1 MRYALLFPGQGSQ
14 SVGMGADL
22 AAGFPE
28 ARKLFNSANEVL
40 GFNLL
45 RLCAEGPEEELR
57 RTIHTQPALYV
68 TSCAALAALA
78 SRVEVSPFAA
88 AGHSVGEYAAFHAA
102 GAMTFEVGLQLVRR
116 RAELMQEASD
126 RKPGTM
132 AAILGLDSAQVRE
145 ACEQARS
152 VGVVTIANYNCPGQV
167 VISGE
172 QAAVERACEEARSRG
187 ARRVVPLQVSGGFH
201 SPLMVGA
208 GDALHAHLRQA
219 LFKTPRFPVVVNVA
233 AEYCRSG
240 VDIAPYLT
248 MQVAGSVRWEES
260 MRLLLAD
267 GVELFLELGVG
278 EVLSGLLKRI
288 DRGAQALSVVDAAS
302 VERAVRLLTEE
313 RA

>member
-14 SVGMGADL
+14 AVGMGADL
-22 AAGFPE
+22 ASSYPE
-28 ARKLFNSANEVL
+28 ARQLFHKANEIL

-45 RLCAEGPEEELR
+45 KLCTEGPEEELR
-57 RTIHTQPALYV
+57 RTINTQPALYV
-68 TSCAALAALA
+68 TSCAALAALS
-78 SRVEVSPFAA
+78 SRVELNPFAA

-102 GAMTFEVGLQLVRR
+102 GAMTFKVGLQLVRR
-116 RAELMQEASD
+116 RAELMQEASE

-132 AAILGLDSAQVRE
+132 AAILGLEAAEVRE
-145 ACEQARS
+145 ACEHARS
-152 VGVVTIANYNCPGQV
+152 IGVVTIANYNCPGQI

-201 SPLMVGA
+201 SPLMVTA

-288 DRGAQALSVVDAAS
+288 DRGAQALAVTDAPS
-302 VERAVRLLTEE
+302 VERAVRLLSEE
-313 RA
+313 PA